1 MIDSGRRS
9 DPVEPFEDF
18 PLRPETE
25 LEQPSALDAAETA
38 EGARPLG
45 AATLGPRLT
54 AAAADAAVVLL
65 LAALALLGARV
76 LTGAVP
82 RPAGVPWALG
92 FVVYLSLFA
101 TVPPLVLF
109 GRTVGM
115 AIADLS
121 ARSGDDAAMPASAA
135 ARRWSGTL
143 ATVATAGLVLL
154 WTRRDPERPTPADR
168 FSGRPLAL
176 D

>member
-1 MIDSGRRS
+1 MAATGPTES
-9 DPVEPFEDF
+9 FEDF

-25 LEQPSALDAAETA
+25 LEPPPEPEVAPSSED
-38 EGARPLG
+38 ARPVG
-45 AATLGPRLT
+45 AATLGPRMT

-76 LTGAVP
+76 LTGTVP
-82 RPAGVPWALG
+82 RPSGVPWALG
-92 FVVYLSLFA
+92 FVFYLSLFA
-101 TVPPLVLF
+101 TIPPLMLF

-115 AIADLS
+115 AIADLT
-121 ARSGDDAAMPASAA
+121 ARSGGDAGMPASAA

-143 ATVATAGLVLL
+143 VTAATAGLVLL

>member
-1 MIDSGRRS
+1 MAAT
-9 DPVEPFEDF
+9 DPTEPFDF
-18 PLRPETE
+18 PLRAETE
-25 LEQPSALDAAETA
+25 PEPLLDAGALSSDETA
-38 EGARPLG
+38 PHAG
-45 AATLGPRLT
+45 AASLGPRLT

-65 LAALALLGARV
+65 LAALALLGARL

-82 RPAGVPWALG
+82 RPAGVPWALA
-92 FVVYLSLFA
+92 FVLYLSFFT

-121 ARSGDDAAMPASAA
+121 ARSDGEGGMSAAEA
-135 ARRWSGTL
+135 ARRWSAAL
-143 ATVATAGLVLL
+143 ATAATAGLVLL

>member
-1 MIDSGRRS
+1 MAATGPTES
-9 DPVEPFEDF
+9 FEDF
-18 PLRPETE
+18 PLRPETG
-25 LEQPSALDAAETA
+25 LESLPEPDAAPPA
-38 EGARPLG
+38 EGARRAG

-54 AAAADAAVVLL
+54 AAAADATVVLL

-82 RPAGVPWALG
+82 RPSGVPWALA
-92 FVVYLSLFA
+92 FVLYLSLFA

-115 AIADLS
+115 AIADLT
-121 ARSGDDAAMPASAA
+121 ARSGDDGGMPAGAA
-135 ARRWSGTL
+135 VARWSGTL
-143 ATVATAGLVLL
+143 ATAATAGLVLL